1 MKGLNEKL
9 AIAAPSTHKM
19 AGGTGFQEFLLKER
33 QKYLTSIA
41 SFEGENSMLGASPT
55 F

>member
-41 SFEGENSMLGASPT
+41 SFDGDNSMLGG
-55 F
+55 